1 MILFNEANPIKIVIA
16 DDHEIV
22 RVGMKKLLS
31 FTKILQILDEASNG
45 IELIEKC
52 KIHQPNVAIVDIFM
66 PKMTGIE
73 AIPKIRKESPDTFI
87 IMLTAFED
95 LHHVELA
102 LSVGADGYLTKGVS
116 SNIIQEAVLKVVNG
130 ERVFSKSIMK
140 LIRDQR
146 MTYDQT
152 NDENVAL
159 TKRENEILKLV
170 AEGKSNKQIAEE
182 LQLSVRTVE
191 THRHNL
197 IKKLGIKN
205 ASQLVKFAVLNS
217 INKSE
222 TEIECNKEINFKNE
236 ID

>member
-1 MILFNEANPIKIVIA
+1 MILFNEENPIKIVIA

-31 FTKILQILDEASNG
+31 FSKILNIIDEAADG
-45 IELIEKC
+45 LELIEKC
-52 KIHQPNVAIVDIFM
+52 KLHQPNVAIVDIFM

-102 LSVGADGYLTKGVS
+102 LSVGADGYLSKGVS
-116 SNIIQEAVLKVVNG
+116 SNIIQDAVLKVVNG

-152 NDENVAL
+152 NEDNVSL

-170 AEGKSNKQIAEE
+170 AEGKSNKQLAEE
-182 LQLSVRTVE
+182 LKVSIRTVE

-205 ASQLVKFAVLNS
+205 ASQLVRFAILNN
-217 INKSE
+217 INNNDE
-222 TEIECNKEINFKNE
+222 IICDTEIDIRKKNN
-236 ID
+236 

>member
-1 MILFNEANPIKIVIA
+1 MILFNEENPIKIVIA

-31 FTKILQILDEASNG
+31 FSKILNIIDEAADG
-45 IELIEKC
+45 VELIEKC
-52 KIHQPNVAIVDIFM
+52 KLHQPNVAIVDIFM

-102 LSVGADGYLTKGVS
+102 LSVGADGYLSKGVS
-116 SNIIQEAVLKVVNG
+116 SNIIQDAVLKVVNG

-152 NDENVAL
+152 NEDNVSL

-170 AEGKSNKQIAEE
+170 AEGKSNKQLAEE
-182 LQLSVRTVE
+182 LKVSIRTVE

-197 IKKLGIKN
+197 IKKFGIKN
-205 ASQLVKFAVLNS
+205 ASQLVRFAILNN
-217 INKSE
+217 INNNDE
-222 TEIECNKEINFKNE
+222 IICDTEIDIRKKNN
-236 ID
+236 